1 MHGVCYNHYI
11 NLEEMITVEK
21 DFKEIL
27 KAKPVFD
34 EEILRAAEEG
44 KLIFFLGAGVSRIM
58 GVQGWDGFS
67 ESLIRKAF
75 SEYKDQMAII
85 RDIKDSKERIT
96 IAYKKFEDD
105 GNLEEFYSCFGAALK
120 PNLDIFNSK
129 KNIYKILSQFDATFL
144 STNADNL
151 FEDILGHELC
161 HEDCKTADIN
171 DVRIRRQSRL
181 FYLHGHYTD
190 NIDIHN
196 NNLVFTAPQYV
207 ERYND
212 GGFKDFLEAAFQ
224 NNNVILFIGYGL
236 NEFEIMDYIVTK
248 AGHSQK
254 SPQKVYVLYGF
265 CESDEIIFR
274 AKKSYFEALNIKMI
288 PFDMSIKGYDSLLDV
303 LESLCEDFRKRT
315 IVPTSTIIHE
325 AINEFNNEN
334 CAFILHCLKDDDK
347 AKTMESEI
355 VREVQKIQAFEWVEE
370 FNKSE
375 LFSSAQMDK
384 KIDAQAWPLL
394 ELLSDW
400 VKMDDSEAQ
409 DAAIFFLNQITEEQK
424 KKLAERYTYINKHI
438 VEIVLSL
445 DKSHIESQYIDL
457 IETVVADNN
466 LFYNE
471 VHDIKNVK
479 RILQWRNNHI
489 RKLLDYIFR
498 KVDFDDYHDNQS
510 YVIEQFFKKYNS
522 AMSSERHYIFTFN
535 YFVQIIK
542 IAVDRTYSKFFE
554 IRNVDNIYKNHQEY
568 WKLIL
573 DEIKLGFSKTSRSKQ
588 YELLERLMREDN
600 EACWKLVLYLARKYD
615 HNIVEQIKDN
625 AKILASY
632 ACYHEVYMLLKHHME
647 KMYIS
652 TEMQNVFCRMIDE
665 AKFGIDKYAKTGNDD
680 YYNNLILEKRLT
692 LLQLLTCEEVKL
704 LLEDYTKK
712 GIQPYPSEEVAEQ
725 CDYVHVEEW
734 TNEIYISQEMLEML
748 PLEQWIKKYE
758 EVYGFMK
765 ESFAL
770 SDCARQFVGIILE
783 RTEEEINYV
792 IKSFMKLPHFLLPN
806 IIDALYSKRNSLQ
819 SYDVL
824 IDTCLNILES
834 LLPDKAIDIKSARAL
849 FRLLSDVEIISEAT
863 VIRTL
868 TVIEPWLS
876 ISVGCEDVFS
886 DENHI
891 LDNLINYGDFDKYSV
906 LINCYVSLKKHTG
919 HELSDEEVTK
929 LVSLLKKDGSRKIYR
944 YTLGYNYQNLKY
956 VAQDKITAFSE
967 ALLGESTFDM
977 TTLML
982 CIFNSSYVFDEL
994 GIAIREKYLSGRCS
1008 IPKECEDR
1016 ILKNRLFEFI
1026 IASCYYKKMTM
1037 QEFEKACDDIEFVDH
1052 FLHNISIWSKK
1063 EDFILENWLLP
1074 CWEKIKNKYGDKKQQ
1089 YAETLLHSIENV
1101 TILNEKLLD
1110 LYLEAISCCKCH
1122 AFVRVKAERVLDFC
1136 SVNVDKT
1143 LQLAQALIAINDFV
1157 DIDEVIAFT
1166 RKCIEVNRRDDA
1178 RILLNRLSDEGRIS
1192 LSKKE
1197 EIANLLK

>member
-1 MHGVCYNHYI
+1 M
-11 NLEEMITVEK
+11 EK
-21 DFKEIL
+21 DFREIL

-120 PNLDIFNSK
+120 PNLDTFNSK

-190 NIDIHN
+190 SIDIYK

-212 GGFKDFLEAAFQ
+212 GGFKDFLEATFQ

-265 CESDEIIFR
+265 CENDEIIFR

-288 PFDMSIKGYDSLLDV
+288 PFDMSINGYDSLIDV
-303 LESLCEDFRKRT
+303 LESLYEDYRKRT
-315 IVPTSTIIHE
+315 VVPTSTIIHE
-325 AINEFNNEN
+325 AINEFNDEN

-384 KIDAQAWPLL
+384 KIEAQAWPLL

-400 VKMDDSEAQ
+400 VKTDDSKAQ
-409 DAAIFFLNQITEEQK
+409 DAAINFLNQITEEQK
-424 KKLAERYTYINKHI
+424 EKLAERYTYINKHI
-438 VEIVLSL
+438 VETVLSL
-445 DKSHIESQYIDL
+445 DKRHIESEYIDL
-457 IETVVADNN
+457 IETIVAGNN
-466 LFYNE
+466 LFYHE

-479 RILQWRNNHI
+479 RILQWKNNHI
-489 RKLLDYIFR
+489 QKLLDYIFR

-535 YFVQIIK
+535 YFVQIVK
-542 IAVDRTYSKFFE
+542 TAVDRTYSRFLE

-647 KMYIS
+647 KMYLS
-652 TEMQNVFCRMIDE
+652 TEMQNVFCRMIDR
-665 AKFGIDKYAKTGNDD
+665 AKFGIDKYAKTGDDD

-704 LLEDYTKK
+704 LLEDYAKK

-725 CDYVHVEEW
+725 CDYVHSGTW
-734 TNEIYISQEMLEML
+734 INEVQFSLEMFEVL
-748 PLEQWIKKYE
+748 PLERWIKKYE
-758 EVYGFMK
+758 EVCCVVK
-765 ESFAL
+765 EGFAL
-770 SDCARQFVGIILE
+770 SDCARQFIGIVLE
-783 RTEEEINYV
+783 RTEEEINCV
-792 IKSFMKLPHFLLPN
+792 LKSFKELTYSLLPDV
-806 IIDALYSKRNSLQ
+806 IDALYSKRDSLQ

-824 IDTCLNILES
+824 IDTCLNILEE
-834 LLPDKAIDIKSARAL
+834 LLRDKEINIKAASSI
-849 FRLLSDVEIISEAT
+849 FRLLSDVEITSET
-863 VIRTL
+863 MVMKTL
-868 TVIEPWLS
+868 TVIEPWLN
-876 ISVGCEDVFS
+876 ISVGCEDVFVGP
-886 DENHI
+886 NHL
-891 LDNLINYGDFDKYSV
+891 LDNLINYGDFHKYSV
-906 LINCYVSLKKHTG
+906 LINCYVSLKKHAG
-919 HELSDEEVTK
+919 HELSDDEVSR
-929 LVSLLKKDGSRKIYR
+929 LVNLLKKDGQKNIYR
-944 YTLGYNYQNLKY
+944 HTLGYNYQNLKY
-956 VAQDKITAFSE
+956 IAQGKAIAFSE

-982 CIFNSSYVFDEL
+982 CILNSSYVFDEL
-994 GIAIREKYLSGRCS
+994 GNAIRENYLSGRCS
-1008 IPKECEDR
+1008 VPEECKGR
-1016 ILKNRLFEFI
+1016 IIKDRLFEFI
-1026 IASCYYKKMTM
+1026 IASCYYKKLTM
-1037 QEFEKACDDIEFVDH
+1037 REFEVACDDTEFVDH
-1052 FLHNISIWSKK
+1052 FLRSITLWSKK
-1063 EDFILENWLLP
+1063 EDFVLEDWLIP
-1074 CWEKIKNKYGDKKQQ
+1074 CWEKVKNKFGDKKQQ
-1089 YAETLLHSIENV
+1089 YVEVLLHSIESV
-1101 TILNEKLLD
+1101 VVPSKKLLD
-1110 LYLEAISCCKCH
+1110 LYLEAVACCERH
-1122 AFVRVKAERVLDFC
+1122 AFVHVKIERVLEFC
-1136 SVNVDKT
+1136 SVDVNKS
-1143 LQLAQALIAINDFV
+1143 LKLAQALIEINDFV
-1157 DIDEVIAFT
+1157 GNDELIVFAQ
-1166 RKCIEVNRRDDA
+1166 KCVEVNRKDNA
-1178 RILLNRLSDEGRIS
+1178 RMLLNWLSDQGRIS

-1197 EIANLLK
+1197 EIARILKVV